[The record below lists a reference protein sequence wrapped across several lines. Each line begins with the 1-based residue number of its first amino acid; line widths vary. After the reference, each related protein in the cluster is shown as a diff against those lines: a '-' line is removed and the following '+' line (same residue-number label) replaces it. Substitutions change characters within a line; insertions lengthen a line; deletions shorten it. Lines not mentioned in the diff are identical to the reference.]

1 MQTWLKYCKQL
12 NQDNPVINPAWWDD
26 KRVNPYCL
34 IDALSEYAREDDV
47 ICPGAS
53 SFAPQ
58 LVYQAWR
65 VKQGQRFTYMG
76 AMGAMGTGLPAAI
89 GACLAT
95 GRRVIS
101 VIGDGGF
108 QLNIQE
114 LEVVKRLQLPI
125 KYFVLYNGGY
135 AAIKATQTAYFEG
148 RLQGCTKESGLTLPD
163 VGKLAEAFG
172 IEYDLIRWNHEV
184 KDFVKDALDNDKPII
199 VEVVVPDEFQLA
211 HRVKRIM
218 VDGRPTSGA
227 FGEVE

>member
-1 MQTWLKYCKQL
+1 MATWLTYCKQL
-12 NQDNPVINPAWWDD
+12 NEDNPVINPAWWND

-47 ICPGAS
+47 IVPGAS

-65 VKQGQRFTYMG
+65 VKHGQRFTYMG

-89 GACLAT
+89 GAALAT

-108 QLNIQE
+108 MLNMQE
-114 LEVVKRLQLPI
+114 LEVVARLELPI

-135 AAIKATQTAYFEG
+135 AAIKATQTSYFEG
-148 RLQGCTKESGLTLPD
+148 RLQGCTEESGLTLPD
-163 VGKLAEAFG
+163 VGGLADAFG
-172 IEYDLIRWNHEV
+172 IEYDLIVRNSEIREWV
-184 KDFVKDALDNDKPII
+184 QVALADDAPRI
-199 VEVVVPDEFQLA
+199 VEVVVPDDFQLA
-211 HRVKRIM
+211 HRVKRVM